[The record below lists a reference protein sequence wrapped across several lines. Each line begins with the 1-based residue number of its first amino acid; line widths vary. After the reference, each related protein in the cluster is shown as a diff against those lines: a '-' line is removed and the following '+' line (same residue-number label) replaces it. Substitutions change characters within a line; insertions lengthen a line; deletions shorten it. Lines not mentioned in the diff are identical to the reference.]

1 MSTLLR
7 QSEADTSYALSFYTV
22 GGTLR
27 SDAPSYVERPA
38 DIDLYNNLTRGVF
51 CYALGQRQMG
61 KSSLMV
67 RTAARLRTEGVA
79 VAVLDLTA
87 IGLNISAEQWYGG
100 LLARIGEQLHLE
112 DDLDDYWLDHTRLS
126 PLQRWMAALKKVV
139 LKLCVGNVVIFID
152 EVDAVV
158 SLPFPTDEFFA
169 GIRELYNRRTDEP
182 ELRRLTFCLLGVATP
197 SDLVRDIRITP
208 FNIGK
213 RIDLTDFTEQEAAHL
228 SKGLSAEP
236 DNGRVLIKR
245 VIYWTGGHPYLTQ
258 QLCQALSEEAGPK
271 HRVTVDRVCERQFFS
286 SSTREQNDNL
296 QVVSNRILRGDT
308 DIAGLLDLYERVR
321 RYNGVG
327 EPGSVLQRVWH
338 RLRRAR
344 VDETSQF
351 VSVLWLSSIVRITR
365 GYLYVRNRI
374 YHRVFDEEWVRD
386 SMPDA
391 ELRRQRRAYRK
402 GLLRAAIIATIVILL
417 ILVLGI
423 YAIDQRNRS
432 RTALAEAARQYRV
445 AVEQSNQVNL
455 LTEEAQ
461 RLAGFRD
468 WQEDLLIWE
477 LIKLDT
483 NPATFQAYLEVNP
496 PPEYASLAMKK
507 IEALTHSSASQLKG
521 VIRGHVF
528 DIDTKK
534 PIMGATVTAKS
545 QEHSSEY
552 KMFSN
557 EHGEFMV
564 PLLPVGFYT
573 ITIDGPGYEKN
584 SLKDFPV
591 MAERINRITPE
602 IDLRKK

>member
-112 DDLDDYWLDHTRLS
+112 DELDDYWLDHTRLS

-139 LKLCVGNVVIFID
+139 LRMCAGNVVIFID

-213 RIDLTDFTEQEAAHL
+213 RIDLTDFTEREATHL

-236 DNGRVLIKR
+236 DNGRELIKR

-258 QLCQALSEEAGPK
+258 QLCHALSEEAGPK

-296 QVVSNRILRGDT
+296 QVVSNRILRGDA

-327 EPGSVLQRVWH
+327 EPGSLLQKEWH
-338 RLRRAR
+338 RLRRVR

-351 VSVLWLSSIVRITR
+351 VSVLWLSSIVRITN
-365 GYLYVRNRI
+365 GCLYVRNRI

-402 GLLRAAIIATIVILL
+402 GLLRAAIIAAIVILL
-417 ILVLGI
+417 ILALGI
-423 YAIDQRNRS
+423 YGLVQR
-432 RTALAEAARQYRV
+432 
-445 AVEQSNQVNL
+445 NQVNL

-507 IEALTHSSASQLKG
+507 IEALRHSSASQLKG

-528 DIDTKK
+528 DVDTKK
-534 PIMGATVTAKS
+534 PIMGATITAKN
-545 QEHSSEY
+545 QEHSSEQ

-557 EHGEFMV
+557 EYGEFML
-564 PLLPVGFYT
+564 PLLPVGLYT
-573 ITIDGPGYEKN
+573 ITIEGPGYEKN

-591 MAERINRITPE
+591 IAERINRITPE
-602 IDLRKK
+602 IDLRKE